1 MEGEVKSGGHEDK
14 SLQAE
19 VTDTKA
25 WRWGGK
31 ERGEDCI
38 FSRCLNIPVISAFYS
53 IINTSVPIP
62 RIDANVSKSKDQVD
76 VPDKPRLLN

>member
-31 ERGEDCI
+31 ERGAALLDLSGDRENRTARSMAECGHTQRLHSGLQTVWPHDVTL
-38 FSRCLNIPVISAFYS
+38 RL
-53 IINTSVPIP
+53 
-62 RIDANVSKSKDQVD
+62 RIREGLAD
-76 VPDKPRLLN
+76 